1 MSNYLYILKK
11 HEHKNDNIRL
21 IGITNNLHRKK
32 YEYNNNNLYPVEYDG
47 YFTVEHKVNIFDI
60 QKTLFRELE
69 PNRIS
74 GDFFRIQSPEII
86 KNILPDNISFVSEDD
101 IVARYLPD
109 EEKAYINFE
118 IDKLYGK

>member
-1 MSNYLYILKK
+1 MSIYLYILKQKMSNYLYILKK

-32 YEYNNNNLYPVEYDG
+32 YDYKNNNLYPVEYDG

-60 QKTLFRELE
+60 QKALFRELE

-86 KNILPDNISFVSEDD
+86 KNILPDNISFRKDLKS
-101 IVARYLPD
+101 I
-109 EEKAYINFE
+109 
-118 IDKLYGK
+118 